1 MKDNYQREIDYLRIA
16 VTDRCNLRCTYC
28 MPEEGI
34 EPKRH
39 EEILSMEEIIRLVRI
54 LAGEGIR
61 KVRLTGGEPLVRK
74 NIEALIRGI
83 RAVDGIEEI
92 SLTTNGILLEKMAV
106 SLKEAGL
113 DRANVSLDTLKADK
127 YHEITR
133 LGELDKVLRGI
144 RAAKK
149 AGLNPVKV
157 NAVAIRGFN
166 EDELIDFARFAIEE
180 KLHVRFIELMPVGE
194 SSETGESYI
203 SMEEILSTIGKAYEL
218 EEIPRGPKAGP
229 SRDFEIKGTE
239 GRIGVIAALTNH
251 FCSDCNRMRLTAD
264 GKFRPCLFASTEFD
278 IREVLRSGAD
288 DGEIRE
294 FYHEV
299 LRHKPKEHRMTYEKY
314 ECQDRRMSQIG
325 G

>member
-39 EEILSMEEIIRLVRI
+39 DEILSMEEIIRLVQI
-54 LAGEGIR
+54 LAKEGIR

-74 NIEALIRGI
+74 NIEALIQGI
-83 RAVDGIEEI
+83 RSVEGIEEI
-92 SLTTNGILLEKMAV
+92 SLTTNGILLESMAGR
-106 SLKEAGL
+106 LKDSGL
-113 DRANVSLDTLKADK
+113 DRVNVSLDTMKADK

-144 RAAKK
+144 QAAKK

-166 EDELIDFARFAIEE
+166 EDELVNFARFAVEE
-180 KLHVRFIELMPVGE
+180 KIHVRFIELMPVGE

-203 SMEEILSTIGKAYEL
+203 SMEEILKTIGEAYEL

-229 SRDFEIKGTE
+229 SMDYAIKGTE

-251 FCSDCNRMRLTAD
+251 FCADCNRMRLTAD

-278 IREVLRSGAD
+278 VRELLRRGAD
-288 DGEIRE
+288 DAEIQE
-294 FYHEV
+294 FYRDV
-299 LRHKPKEHRMTYEKY
+299 LGHKPKEHRMTYEKY